1 MLRRVWGLFLA
12 TDPRNEQGN
21 DNVVFL
27 PRRIVDATFIRG
39 VNFKMTSETLLVWL
53 LVGAIAGW
61 LAGNIMRGAGFGLVG
76 NIVIGIIGS
85 FVGGWLFSHFHIV
98 HGGGLI
104 GEIIGATVGA
114 IALLFVIGATRRVA

>member
-1 MLRRVWGLFLA
+1 MS
-12 TDPRNEQGN
+12 
-21 DNVVFL
+21 
-27 PRRIVDATFIRG
+27 
-39 VNFKMTSETLLVWL
+39 SETLLVWL

-98 HGGGLI
+98 TGGGLF

-114 IALLFVIGATRRVA
+114 IALLLLIGATRRVA